1 MCEHKSASAL
11 PFCFPFNYSPYYKQ
25 TFPYK
30 NLFLRRYGRLHV
42 SRESQFVQGLF
53 LKMACSVYLLNGKDE
68 KDCVSPNCKQ
78 VLCTFTICSS
88 LLSHSR
94 SDLTHLQLEEEV
106 WQPCWG
112 NRGTRR
118 PNQPCWLPHKQG
130 CSDNQTSPKLNSHNL
145 TPKLVQ
151 IVTSQKE
158 RFRSPKLNSENI
170 FGLGTR
176 LQITT
181 TACMLQGVSA
191 SAYVLNAGPEYRP
204 YVLNNKI
211 YPGTPDAEQVPAYH
225 RKQSK
230 L

>member
-68 KDCVSPNCKQ
+68 KDCVSSNCKQ
-78 VLCTFTICSS
+78 VLCTFTIFSS
-88 LLSHSR
+88 LLSHSD
-94 SDLTHLQLEEEV
+94 SNLIHLQLEEEV

-130 CSDNQTSPKLNSHNL
+130 CSDNQTSLKLCKS
-145 TPKLVQ
+145 
-151 IVTSQKE
+151 
-158 RFRSPKLNSENI
+158 
-170 FGLGTR
+170 
-176 LQITT
+176 
-181 TACMLQGVSA
+181 
-191 SAYVLNAGPEYRP
+191 
-204 YVLNNKI
+204 
-211 YPGTPDAEQVPAYH
+211 
-225 RKQSK
+225 
-230 L
+230 